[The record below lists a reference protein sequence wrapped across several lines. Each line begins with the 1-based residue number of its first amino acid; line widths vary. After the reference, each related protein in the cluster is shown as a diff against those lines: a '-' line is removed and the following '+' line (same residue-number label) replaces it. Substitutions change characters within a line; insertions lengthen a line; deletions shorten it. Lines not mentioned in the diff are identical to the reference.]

1 MTKNKDIFNTISNNI
16 KKEKYGIGN
25 CQYVYFFRL
34 NCSALIKNNVCSGG
48 KMTALQNHYR
58 NCNLCEAMCGLE
70 IQVIDNKKIQSI
82 KGDAKD
88 PFSKGH
94 ICPKAIALQDIHND
108 PDRLKYP
115 IRRVGNKWEQISW
128 EEAFDEIVEKIKH
141 IQKKYGEDA
150 FATYW
155 GSPNA
160 HNFGSMLFLPLLLKA
175 LKTRNS
181 FSATST
187 DQLPH
192 HLAAL
197 SMYGNQMMIPVP
209 DIDRTEFLLIIGG
222 NPLASNGSLMTAPN
236 IAKRLKAI
244 QKRGGKVIVIDP
256 RRTETAKKAS
266 RHHFIRPGTDALFLL
281 ALIDTIFKEDLCN
294 PGKLAEFTEGFDTI
308 KLLSREFSPE
318 NISKHVGISTR
329 NIKEL
334 AIQFA
339 QSERAVCYGRF
350 GVCTQE
356 FGGLCLWLINVL
368 NIITGRLD
376 TPGGYMFTKPAFD
389 LPAMLSLLKGEGSF
403 NNRQSRVRKLP
414 SYSGDFPCSIIADEM
429 LTEGRGQIKGFIT
442 IAGNPVLSIP
452 NGKALEKALE
462 NLEFMVAID
471 FYLNETTKYAHII
484 LPPGSPL
491 ERGHYDIIF
500 NTFAVRNT
508 VKYSPPL
515 FEATNNTRHDWQIM
529 SELTYRLTSSN
540 YCSGKIISHFFSLLA
555 KVMTPEKVLNMGLV
569 FGPYGI
575 FKKPVKGLSLT
586 RLKKHPHG
594 IDLGALEPC
603 LPNRLFTKSKTINL
617 TPETYI
623 KDLERLRKSYFG
635 KKKKDNEF
643 DLLLIGRRQLRSNNS
658 WMHNFTRLVKGKKRC
673 NVFLHPNDAAKLGIK
688 EGEDV
693 KVVSNIGDIFLPAE
707 ITDDVMEGVVSM
719 PHGWGH
725 HRKGIRLGIAQQNA
739 GVSLNDIIDHQLVDD
754 LCGTSVL
761 NGVPVKIERISA

>member
-1 MTKNKDIFNTISNNI
+1 
-16 KKEKYGIGN
+16 
-25 CQYVYFFRL
+25 
-34 NCSALIKNNVCSGG
+34 
-48 KMTALQNHYR
+48 MTALQNHYR

-82 KGDAKD
+82 KGDAQD

-128 EEAFDEIVEKIKH
+128 ELAFDEIVEKIKH
-141 IQKKYGEDA
+141 IQKKYGKDA

-209 DIDRTEFLLIIGG
+209 DIDRTDFLLIIGG

-308 KLLSREFSPE
+308 RLLSREFSPE
-318 NISKHVGISTR
+318 SITRHVGISTR

-356 FGGLCLWLINVL
+356 FGGLCLWLVNVL

-376 TPGGYMFTKPAFD
+376 TPGGYMFAKPAFD

-442 IAGNPVLSIP
+442 IAGNPVLSTP
-452 NGKALEKALE
+452 NGKALEIALE

-484 LPPGSPL
+484 LPPSSPL

-508 VKYSPPL
+508 VKYSPAL
-515 FEATNNTRHDWQIM
+515 FEASDNTRHDWQIM
-529 SELTYRLTSSN
+529 SELTYRLTSVN
-540 YCSGKIISHFFSLLA
+540 YPPGKIISHFFRLLA
-555 KVMTPEKVLNMGLV
+555 KVMTPEKILNMGLI

-575 FKKPVKGLSLT
+575 LKKPVKGLSLT

-603 LPNRLFTKSKTINL
+603 LPDRLFTKSKTINL
-617 TPETYI
+617 TPEIYI
-623 KDLERLRKSYFG
+623 KDLERLRESYFG

-673 NVFLHPNDAAKLGIK
+673 NVLLHPNDAAKLGIK

-693 KVVSNIGDIFLPAE
+693 KVVSNIGDIVLPAE
-707 ITDDVMEGVVSM
+707 ITDDVMEGVVSI

-725 HRKGIRLGIAQQNA
+725 HRKGIRLDIAQQNA
-739 GVSLNDIIDHQLVDD
+739 GVSLNDIMDHQLVDD

-761 NGVPVKIERISA
+761 NGVPVKIQRISTQ

>member
-1 MTKNKDIFNTISNNI
+1 
-16 KKEKYGIGN
+16 
-25 CQYVYFFRL
+25 
-34 NCSALIKNNVCSGG
+34 
-48 KMTALQNHYR
+48 MTALQNHYR

-70 IQVIDNKKIQSI
+70 IQIIDNKKIQSI

-94 ICPKAIALQDIHND
+94 ICPKAISLQDIHND

-128 EEAFDEIVEKIKH
+128 EIAFDEIVEKIKH

-175 LKTRNS
+175 LKTRNR

-209 DIDRTEFLLIIGG
+209 DIDRTDFLLIIGG

-236 IAKRLKAI
+236 IAKRLQAI

-281 ALIDTIFKEDLCN
+281 ALIYTIFKEDLCN

-308 KLLSREFSPE
+308 RLLSREYSPE
-318 NISKHVGISTR
+318 SITRHVGISTR

-376 TPGGYMFTKPAFD
+376 SPGGYMFTKPAFD
-389 LPAMLSLLKGEGSF
+389 LPAILSLLKGEGSF
-403 NNRQSRVRKLP
+403 NNCQSRVRKLP

-452 NGKALEKALE
+452 NGKALEIALE

-484 LPPGSPL
+484 LPPSSPL

-540 YCSGKIISHFFSLLA
+540 YCSGKIISHFFRLLA

-603 LPNRLFTKSKTINL
+603 LPNRLFTKSKTINI
-617 TPETYI
+617 TPEIYI
-623 KDLERLRKSYFG
+623 KDLERLRESYFG

-673 NVFLHPNDAAKLGIK
+673 NVLLHPNDAAKLGIK

-693 KVVSNIGDIFLPAE
+693 KVVSNIGDIVLPAE
-707 ITDDVMEGVVSM
+707 ITDDVMEGVVSI

-725 HRKGIRLGIAQQNA
+725 HRKGIRLDIAQQNA
-739 GVSLNDIIDHQLVDD
+739 GVSLNDIMDHQLVDD

-761 NGVPVKIERISA
+761 NGVPVKIERIST

>member
-1 MTKNKDIFNTISNNI
+1 
-16 KKEKYGIGN
+16 
-25 CQYVYFFRL
+25 
-34 NCSALIKNNVCSGG
+34 
-48 KMTALQNHYR
+48 MTALQNHYR

-82 KGDAKD
+82 KGDAQD

-128 EEAFDEIVEKIKH
+128 EVAFDEIVEKIKH
-141 IQKKYGEDA
+141 IQKKYGKDA

-209 DIDRTEFLLIIGG
+209 DIDRTDFLLIIGG

-308 KLLSREFSPE
+308 RLLSREFSPE
-318 NISKHVGISTR
+318 SITRHVGISTR

-350 GVCTQE
+350 GVCTQK
-356 FGGLCLWLINVL
+356 FGGLCLWLVNVL

-376 TPGGYMFTKPAFD
+376 TPGGYMFAKPAFD
-389 LPAMLSLLKGEGSF
+389 LPAILSLLKGEGSF
-403 NNRQSRVRKLP
+403 NNCQSRVRKLP

-442 IAGNPVLSIP
+442 IAGNPVLSTP
-452 NGKALEKALE
+452 NGKALEIALE

-471 FYLNETTKYAHII
+471 CYLNETTKYADII
-484 LPPGSPL
+484 LPPSSPL

-508 VKYSPPL
+508 VKYSPAL
-515 FEATNNTRHDWQIM
+515 FEASDNTRHDWQIM
-529 SELTYRLTSSN
+529 SELTYRLTSVN
-540 YCSGKIISHFFSLLA
+540 YPPGKIISHFFRLLA
-555 KVMTPEKVLNMGLV
+555 KVMTPEKILNMGLI

-575 FKKPVKGLSLT
+575 LKKPVKGLSLT

-603 LPNRLFTKSKTINL
+603 LPDRLFTKSKTINL
-617 TPETYI
+617 TPEIYI
-623 KDLERLRKSYFG
+623 KDLERLRESYFG
-635 KKKKDNEF
+635 KKKEDNEF

-673 NVFLHPNDAAKLGIK
+673 NVLLHPNDAAKLGIK

-693 KVVSNIGDIFLPAE
+693 KVVSNIGDIVLPAE
-707 ITDDVMEGVVSM
+707 ITDDVMEGVVSI

-725 HRKGIRLGIAQQNA
+725 HRKGIRLDIAQQNA
-739 GVSLNDIIDHQLVDD
+739 GVSLNDIMDHQLVDD

-761 NGVPVKIERISA
+761 NGVPVKIQRISTQ